1 MYVCAMNEKLNE
13 IVAKVSELYFKFGIK
28 SVTMDDVAKSIG
40 ISKKTLYLYVN
51 DKSDLVEKVIRYSMR
66 RKEIH
71 GIDTL
76 DGKPLNAIEK
86 MVEVYKSSLAM
97 LNKINL
103 SVEYDL
109 EKYYPSLYQEF
120 KLKRRENIYK
130 AIAGNLEQGIEEGF
144 FYNDYNIDIVSKLHV
159 SRIENLIE
167 TDIFEKDEY
176 SLSEIFKQMFY
187 YHLRAI
193 SKDRA
198 IKYFEERVEALNPD
212 YKLK

>member
-1 MYVCAMNEKLNE
+1 MDEKLNE
-13 IVAKVSELYFKFGIK
+13 IVTKVCELYFKFGIK

-40 ISKKTLYLYVN
+40 ISKKTLYLYVS
-51 DKSDLVEKVIRYSMR
+51 DKNDLVEKVIRHSMS

-71 GIDTL
+71 GVDTL
-76 DGKPLNAIEK
+76 EDKPINAIEK
-86 MVEVYKSSLAM
+86 MVEVYKSSLEIIK
-97 LNKINL
+97 KINP
-103 SVEYDL
+103 SVEFDL

-144 FYNDYNIDIVSKLHV
+144 FYDDYNIDIVSKLHV
-159 SRIENLIE
+159 SRIESLME

-198 IKYFEERVEALNPD
+198 IKYFEERVEALNPE
-212 YKLK
+212 YKLS